1 MCVVVYVIHRN
12 SYYYLTSTIP
22 SHYQD
27 MARDVRETKVHYSPS
42 EKDGIFVVEAARG
55 ADSNSTPILT
65 NINVETSMTN
75 EQILSNAASLQAQA
89 AVGAISRCQ
98 NYESSHSQA
107 SGSKSNE
114 QVLVHPPPNGMC
126 ADDDVIMIDEDGTV
140 SISSPKLNGIAPIAS
155 ISHANT
161 GLSQSDLSV
170 SSSGGSNQA
179 YSYGTQQPYSID
191 TQSYQPPQTQIVHA
205 ADVIELNTLPNSAIV
220 INNAEPVD
228 QIVDIEMMPNGKGDS
243 TIESVTNTNEE
254 LVVPPPEFDGSDAFV
269 RSTSP
274 VKIDANAN
282 TDKVQQNGI
291 KSFELAKIDV
301 NGKTNGDHTN
311 GFNGNGH
318 LNDESNEFD
327 SLMNLPAPP
336 PPSTCEEKLT
346 ALDSNNMDVLPPPP
360 PELVPVIEAINVES

>member
-1 MCVVVYVIHRN
+1 M
-12 SYYYLTSTIP
+12 
-22 SHYQD
+22 
-27 MARDVRETKVHYSPS
+27 RETKVHYSPS
-42 EKDGIFVVEAARG
+42 EKDGIFVVEVARG
-55 ADSNSTPILT
+55 ADSNSTPIMS
-65 NINVETSMTN
+65 NINVDTAMTN

-89 AVGAISRCQ
+89 AIAAYSHQ
-98 NYESSHSQA
+98 DYESSTDGHA
-107 SGSKSNE
+107 SCSKSNE

-126 ADDDVIMIDEDGTV
+126 NDDDVIMIDEDGTV
-140 SISSPKLNGIAPIAS
+140 SISSPKFNAPEPIAS
-155 ISHANT
+155 ISNANT

-170 SSSGGSNQA
+170 SSSAGSNQA

-191 TQSYQPPQTQIVHA
+191 TQSYQPPSHIVHA
-205 ADVIELNTLPNSAIV
+205 ADVIALNALPDSAPA
-220 INNAEPVD
+220 INDANHVNR
-228 QIVDIEMMPNGKGDS
+228 IVDIEMLPNGKNDWKIGSAD
-243 TIESVTNTNEE
+243 NANANEE
-254 LVVPPPEFDGSDAFV
+254 LVVPPAEFDGVDTLGE
-269 RSTSP
+269 STVP
-274 VKIDANAN
+274 VIDANDN

-291 KSFELAKIDV
+291 KTFELAKLDV

-346 ALDSNNMDVLPPPP
+346 ALENNNMDALPPPP